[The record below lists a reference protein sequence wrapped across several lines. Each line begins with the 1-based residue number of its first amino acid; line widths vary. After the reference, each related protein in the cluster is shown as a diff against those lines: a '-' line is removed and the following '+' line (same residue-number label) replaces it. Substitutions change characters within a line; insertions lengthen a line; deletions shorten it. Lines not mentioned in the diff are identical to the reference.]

1 MELFK
6 KSDIISRAYIYIIY
20 PSNYDVKDIS
30 TRQFYIGST
39 ENITETKDK
48 FYKDLY
54 SHNTSKK
61 IQIMKNYMSS
71 IGINIKK
78 DKETFEDKKFWQLRP
93 IFIGFNCCTKLF
105 LKALEGLYIYYYY
118 SIINSEETNF
128 APEYLFLR
136 NWRHIKVYFE
146 YIQIKEHLSKCYTP
160 FEYEDLIYDVNPY
173 TLISKDTCNLKQYL
187 HIYKDICD
195 RISIP
200 KFESFDKINFQYL
213 LEKNAG
219 DFYTEYHKKFNEPD
233 PEPKP
238 DPPIKPPKPQPKST
252 GHFII
257 IPKIPISL
265 PVEED
270 KLKYKCNYCDK
281 VYNKVHWWL
290 CDHLKQRH
298 DINITVKEAL
308 EYKQYLLKEYN
319 KIEIIK

>member
-1 MELFK
+1 MEIFK
-6 KSDIISRAYIYIIY
+6 KCDIISRAYIYIIY

-39 ENITETKDK
+39 ENITDTKDK
-48 FYKDLY
+48 FYRDLY

-61 IQIMKNYMSS
+61 IQIMKNYMAS

-93 IFIGFNCCTKLF
+93 IFIGFNCCTTLF
-105 LKALEGLYIYYYY
+105 LKALESLYIYYYY
-118 SIINSEETNF
+118 SIINDEETEF
-128 APEYLFLR
+128 DPEYLFETQ
-136 NWRHIKVYFE
+136 WQHIKVYFD
-146 YIQIKEHLSKCYTP
+146 YIQITEHLSKCYTP
-160 FEYEDLIYDVNPY
+160 FDYEDLIYDVNPY

-219 DFYTEYHKKFNEPD
+219 DFYTEYHEILKIINPN
-233 PEPKP
+233 PN
-238 DPPIKPPKPQPKST
+238 PPPPPPPPK

-257 IPKIPISL
+257 IPKIPVSL
-265 PVEED
+265 PVKKD
-270 KLKYKCNYCDK
+270 KLKYKCKYCDK
-281 VYNKVHWWL
+281 IYNNVHWWL

-298 DINITVKEAL
+298 DINITVKEAQ
-308 EYKQYLLKEYN
+308 EYKKYLYEEYN
-319 KIEIIK
+319 KI